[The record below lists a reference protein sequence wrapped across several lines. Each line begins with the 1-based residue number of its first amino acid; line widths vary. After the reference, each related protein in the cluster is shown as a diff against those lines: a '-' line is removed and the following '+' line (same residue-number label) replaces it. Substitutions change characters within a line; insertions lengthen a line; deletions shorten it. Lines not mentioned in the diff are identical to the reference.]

1 MATKRNK
8 QLDAKQSRTTQQQN
22 GVNTMEN
29 RFSSL
34 LKQPGDQEWLL
45 KLVSE
50 AQEAEK
56 ILLIEENKLNLSTKT

>member
-1 MATKRNK
+1 
-8 QLDAKQSRTTQQQN
+8 
-22 GVNTMEN
+22 MEN

-56 ILLIEENKLNLSTKT
+56 ILLIEENKVKFINENLARNRATLESRNRCTR

>member
-1 MATKRNK
+1 
-8 QLDAKQSRTTQQQN
+8 
-22 GVNTMEN
+22 MEN

-56 ILLIEENKLNLSTKT
+56 ILLIEENKVKFINENLA